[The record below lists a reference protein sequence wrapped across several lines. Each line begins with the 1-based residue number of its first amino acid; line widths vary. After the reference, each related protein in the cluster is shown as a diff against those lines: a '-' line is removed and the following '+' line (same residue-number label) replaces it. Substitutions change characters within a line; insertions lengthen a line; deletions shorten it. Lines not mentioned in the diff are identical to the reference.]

1 MTPAQVEAWLR
12 SLREDGRSRATLEK
26 YRRDVMGFFLF
37 LPAGKAV
44 DKGAVQSFKEHL
56 LQGYR
61 VSSVNSILTAST
73 ASSASWA
80 TSAGCAP
87 SKPSATSSAPR
98 RRSIC
103 VCWRRRSGRAT
114 SG

>member
-61 VSSVNSILTAST
+61 VSSVNAILTALNGFFRFMGWHECRVRT
-73 ASSASWA
+73 VK
-80 TSAGCAP
+80 T
-87 SKPSATSSAPR
+87 
-98 RRSIC
+98 
-103 VCWRRRSGRAT
+103 
-114 SG
+114 